1 MSYILNVKI
10 NATSG
15 YFSSTAPDLPSFL
28 PSFLPSLDSA
38 IKEPTGIQKLFYNYY
53 FFK

>member
-28 PSFLPSLDSA
+28 PSLDSA